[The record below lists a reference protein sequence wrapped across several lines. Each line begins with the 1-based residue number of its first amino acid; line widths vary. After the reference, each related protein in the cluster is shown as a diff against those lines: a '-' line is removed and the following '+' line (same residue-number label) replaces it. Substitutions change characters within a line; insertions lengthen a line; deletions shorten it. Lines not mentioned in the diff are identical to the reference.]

1 MADLEQPQAAARSEA
16 QPSEVGR
23 RTPNLA
29 SRSDPGWLARR
40 LISLVVQTISSPRAR
55 DARRRRAE
63 RRRGRAGDPHRV
75 EYFHEVDDPYS
86 HLAAQ
91 VLAPLAAAYE
101 IELVP
106 RVAARESGTN
116 APEPELLAGYAR
128 RDAAAVAPHYR
139 LAFPERAPAP
149 EPEQVRLAERVL
161 AASDP
166 RAFAERAVR
175 VGQALWSDDKD
186 GLAALARELPVAGE
200 AAARALAAEGS
211 ARRAKLGHYSGATFF
226 YAGEWYWGVDRLCHL
241 EPRLAAL
248 GARRAGVS
256 RPVAPRPAL
265 DPGPVRDRGRLTL
278 EVFPSLRSPYTAV
291 GFDLAL
297 ALADRAGVRVVLR
310 PVLPMVMRGVPVTLT
325 KGRYIFADAVREAE
339 LAGVPYG
346 RFVDPIGRPVEDG
359 FSLFPWAR
367 ERGRGAE
374 LISAFLR
381 AAFAE
386 GVDTSRRAGLR
397 KVVES
402 AGLPWREAEGV
413 VGNDGWRDELERNR
427 RAMYDEMGLWG
438 VPSFRLQGPPGEPDF
453 STWGQD
459 RLWLV
464 AAEIRRRIAQSTP

>member
-1 MADLEQPQAAARSEA
+1 VPDLERARATGGGA
-16 QPSEVGR
+16 QPGAGAR
-23 RTPNLA
+23 NLA
-29 SRSDPGWLARR
+29 STSDPPWLARR
-40 LISLVVQTISSPRAR
+40 LTSAVVRVLSSPRTR
-55 DARRRRAE
+55 ESKRRRAE
-63 RRRGRAGDPHRV
+63 RRRLRSGEPHRV
-75 EYFHEVDDPYS
+75 EYFHEADDPYS

-91 VLAPLAAAYE
+91 ALGKLAAAYD

-106 RVAARESGTN
+106 QLAIREAGTN
-116 APEPELLAGYAR
+116 APEPELLAAYAR
-128 RDAAAVAPHYR
+128 RDAAAVAPHQG
-139 LAFPERAPAP
+139 LAFPGRAPAP
-149 EPEQVRLAERVL
+149 APEQVQLAQRIL
-161 AASDP
+161 AAAAP
-166 RAFAERAVR
+166 RDFAERAVR
-175 VGQALWSDDKD
+175 VGRALWSDDKD
-186 GLAALARELPVAGE
+186 GLAALARELPVADEG
-200 AAARALAAEGS
+200 AARALAAAGA

-248 GARRAGVS
+248 GARRAGVAG
-256 RPVAPRPAL
+256 PVAPRPAV

-297 ALADRAGVRVVLR
+297 ALAERAGVRVVLR

-325 KGRYIFADAVREAE
+325 KGRYIFTDAVREAE

-346 RFVDPIGRPVEDG
+346 RFVDPIGRPVEAG

-367 ERGRGAE
+367 DRGRGAA

-386 GVDTSRRAGLR
+386 GVDTSRPSGLR
-397 KVVES
+397 RVVES
-402 AGLPWREAEGV
+402 AGLPWSEAQAIL
-413 VGNDGWRDELERNR
+413 GNTGWRDELERNR

-438 VPSFRLQGPPGEPDF
+438 VPSFRLMGPAGEPDF

-464 AAEIRRRIAQSTP
+464 AAEMRRRLQAAAGRAQ